1 MPELFITSGVIK
13 HSGPLE
19 LPELAM
25 EVKISWEK
33 QKLMGDLNMVDFIPG
48 KCQSLSIALSKS
60 AKQNASKVMDG
71 FPCLCKFWMKMM
83 QCNRCEHMD
92 LTGTSC
98 FCLRDYGWTIWIH

>member
-25 EVKISWEK
+25 EVKINWEK

-48 KCQSLSIALSKS
+48 K
-60 AKQNASKVMDG
+60 
-71 FPCLCKFWMKMM
+71 
-83 QCNRCEHMD
+83 
-92 LTGTSC
+92 
-98 FCLRDYGWTIWIH
+98 